1 VRLVRLRGLAA
12 VETEK
17 RKLVLKIYDKK
28 PQLLVLESDQE
39 IALLAVPARVVKLI
53 LRVVEELEK
62 LQRLSNGQE
71 EDVAELLY
79 RAVLTYAAVR
89 LGYVDSVASPENR
102 IALRHVL
109 EEAARIAEIRLC
121 AKT

>member
-1 VRLVRLRGLAA
+1 MRLVRLRGLAA